1 MKRTICGRPL
11 GLMILLVLLAL
22 VGAAC
27 SAPFQASSGSSSQRS
42 SSSSSQASSG
52 SSPITRTFT
61 VGVPARLMVYNEA
74 GTIHVHPGSG
84 MAIVVQAT
92 KRSDLGGADPQVTMN
107 QTESTTVSIQTHC
120 PPRSSVDLDVT
131 VPSASQLQLQTGAG
145 DIRIEG
151 INGQANL
158 RTGSGG
164 VTVSQAGL
172 NGNSRLST
180 GSGDISFDGS
190 LDPKGT
196 YRLETGSGSV
206 DLTLP
211 ADSSLSLQLQTGIGS
226 IDNGFGSNETGSPPR
241 ARVFIETGVGSLT
254 IDKR

>member
-1 MKRTICGRPL
+1 
-11 GLMILLVLLAL
+11 MILLVLLAL

-27 SAPFQASSGSSSQRS
+27 SDPFQV
-42 SSSSSQASSG
+42 SSG

-61 VGVPARLMVYNEA
+61 VGVPASLMVNNEV

-84 MAIVVQAT
+84 MAVVVQAT
-92 KRSDLGGADPQVTMN
+92 KHSGLGGADPQVTMN
-107 QTESTTVSIQTHC
+107 QTDSTTVSIKTHC
-120 PPRSSVDLDVT
+120 PPRSSIDLDIT
-131 VPSASQLQLQTGAG
+131 APSASQLQLQTGAG
-145 DIRIEG
+145 DIQIEG
-151 INGQANL
+151 INGQVNAETGSGGLTATSITGQANL
-158 RTGSGG
+158 RTGSGL
-164 VTVSQAGL
+164 VNVSQAGL

-211 ADSSLSLQLQTGIGS
+211 ADSSLSLNLHTDVGS
-226 IDNGFGSNETGSPPR
+226 INNGFESNETGRS
-241 ARVFIETGVGSLT
+241 FTSSDSKGNEG
-254 IDKR
+254 